1 MEKNFNRKNPHDKIL
16 SVAYSIVLNVFKRN
30 ISTRKTKTSKT
41 LKFDSLKGSD
51 KAKCNDLVQNVLRY
65 TVCLDPW
72 INKNKKGRLRIE
84 LLCLVRLA
92 LIDILI
98 RNVRREIV
106 LKKYSDLAFSRER
119 TKYSKDQLRYLIHLA
134 YSELDS
140 KDLKP
145 IFLFEKNLRK
155 NLLEQYCLE
164 DVKKV
169 EKIFSEPSPLD
180 LCIKNGASK
189 KVYFKQFKGSSVDL
203 SHFRLSKKVSLMET
217 QGYLSGDWWVQSLAA
232 SLPVKIA
239 PLIFKGKTVLDVCC
253 APGGKSFQLADMG
266 ATLTSID
273 KSEKRLKLMRESL
286 ARLNFDFELI
296 NVDVFDYKPKKM
308 YDIILLDPP
317 CTATG
322 TIGKNPDL
330 QFLHPLEKLDELME
344 IQQKMLERCAEW
356 LIEGGSIIY
365 SVCSLLKEEGENQ
378 ITKFLNNNKCFRAVG
393 PKNGGSLKEEG
404 VEIQKD
410 KGIRIMP
417 FFEKKIGG
425 TEGFYIAY
433 LQAKGKNN

>member
-1 MEKNFNRKNPHDKIL
+1 MKKKINRKKSHDKIL
-16 SVAYSIVLNVFKRN
+16 SVAYSIVLNVFKN
-30 ISTRKTKTSKT
+30 HISTRESRT
-41 LKFDSLKGSD
+41 LKFESLKGSD
-51 KAKCNDLVQNVLRY
+51 KAKCNDLVQNVFRFAVY
-65 TVCLDPW
+65 LDPW
-72 INKNKKGRLRIE
+72 INKNKKGRLRTE
-84 LLCLVRLA
+84 LFCLVRMA

-98 RNVRREIV
+98 RNVRQEIV

-119 TKYSKDQLRYLIHLA
+119 TRYSKDQLRYLIHLA
-134 YSELDS
+134 YSELDN
-140 KDLKP
+140 KDLNP
-145 IFLFEKNLRK
+145 IFLFEQNLRK
-155 NLLEQYCLE
+155 TLLKQYCLE

-169 EKIFSEPSPLD
+169 EKIFSKPSPLD

-189 KVYFKQFKGSSVDL
+189 KLYFRLLKGSSVAL

-217 QGYLSGDWWVQSLAA
+217 EGYLSGDWWVQSLAA
-232 SLPVKIA
+232 SLPVKLA
-239 PLIFKGKTVLDVCC
+239 AMNFKGKTVLDVCC
-253 APGGKSFQLADMG
+253 APGGKSFQMADMG
-266 ATLTSID
+266 AALTSID

-330 QFLHPLEKLDELME
+330 QFLQPLEKLDELME
-344 IQQKMLERCAEW
+344 IQQKMLERCADW
-356 LIEGGSIIY
+356 LIEGGAIIY
-365 SVCSLLKEEGENQ
+365 SVCSLLKEEGEYQ
-378 ITKFLNNNKCFRAVG
+378 ITKFLKNNNCFRAVG
-393 PKNGGSLKEEG
+393 PKNGGYLKEDGFE
-404 VEIQKD
+404 VQKD

-417 FFEKKIGG
+417 FFEEKIGG

-433 LQAKGKNN
+433 LQAEGKNN